1 MAKALGV
8 PQNKVLVRTKRLGG
22 GFGGKESRPAHLAC
36 VCAVGAQKTK
46 RPIRCMLSRDVDIS
60 TSGQRH
66 SFRGDWKVGVSK
78 EGKLLA
84 MEIDF
89 YCNAGCSTDL
99 SPAVLQRAMTHVD
112 NCYMVPNVHIRGFL
126 CRTNTVSNT
135 AFRGFGGPQGLF
147 VTESFMA
154 EIADQ
159 MDIPVEELKR
169 MNFYKP
175 NDKTH
180 FNQELVDWHVPLMYE
195 QVMQESDYATRRAS
209 VEEYNRTHKW
219 SKRGLAIIPTK
230 FGISFTF
237 VSLNQAGALVHVHK
251 DGSVLVAHAGTEMGQ
266 GLHTKMTMIAAEA
279 LGIPMSDVFISETS
293 TNTVVNAPATA
304 ASAGSDLNGYAVY
317 NACEEL
323 NKRLKPYKERNPD
336 ATFQQIVMQAWLD
349 RVNLSAQG
357 FYKTPDIGYNMD
369 DNTGQL
375 FYYFTQGVAASEV
388 QIDTLTGDWTP
399 LRTDI
404 RMDVGRSINPSI
416 DYGQIEG
423 AYIQGQ
429 GLFTTEESLWLR
441 RNGQIAT
448 RGPGA
453 YKIPS
458 SGDIPQ
464 VFNVRLLK
472 DVEWKNLRTIQ
483 RSRGVGE
490 PPLFLGSAPFFAIRD
505 ALKAARKQWGV
516 EDVLRLRSPATP
528 ECIRNSCCDPIV
540 ERSRV
545 DETTGDSFFVRI

>member
-1 MAKALGV
+1 M
-8 PQNKVLVRTKRLGG
+8 GG
-22 GFGGKESRPAHLAC
+22 GFGGKETRAAHIAC
-36 VCAVGAQKTK
+36 ICAAAAQKTK
-46 RPIRCMLSRDVDIS
+46 RPIRCMLSRDTDIS

-66 SFRGDWKVGVSK
+66 PFRGDWKVGVSA

-84 MEIDF
+84 MEVDIYSNGGHF
-89 YCNAGCSTDL
+89 TDL
-99 SPAVLQRAMTHVD
+99 SIAVMQRAMTHVD
-112 NCYMVPNVHIRGFL
+112 NCYMIPNVHIRGFV
-126 CRTNTVSNT
+126 CRTNTVPNT

-147 VTESFMA
+147 ITETFMA

-159 MDIPVEELKR
+159 MHIPAEELKR
-169 MNFYKP
+169 MNLYQP
-175 NDKTH
+175 SDMTH
-180 FNQELVDWHVPLMYE
+180 FNQELVDWHIPLMYE
-195 QVMQESDYATRRAS
+195 QVLEESDYARRRAA
-209 VEEYNRTHKW
+209 VDEYNREHKW
-219 SKRGLAIIPTK
+219 SKRGLAIVPTK

-237 VSLNQAGALVHVHK
+237 VALNQAGSLVHIHK

-266 GLHTKMTMIAAEA
+266 GLHTKVTMIAAEA

-293 TNTVVNAPATA
+293 TSTVVNAPPTA
-304 ASAGSDLNGYAVY
+304 ASAGSDLNGYSVY
-317 NACEEL
+317 NACQEL
-323 NKRLKPYKERNPD
+323 NKRLKPYRERSPD
-336 ATFQQIVMQAWLD
+336 APLHEIAKQAWLG

-357 FYKTPDIGYNMD
+357 FYRTPDIGYNMD
-369 DNTGQL
+369 ENKGSP

-388 QIDTLTGDWTP
+388 EVDTLTGDWTP

-423 AYIQGQ
+423 AYVQGQ

-453 YKIPS
+453 YKIPTA
-458 SGDIPQ
+458 GDIPR

-490 PPLFLGSAPFFAIRD
+490 PPLFLGSTPFFAIRD

-516 EDVLRLRSPATP
+516 EDVVRLRSPATP
-528 ECIRNSCCDPIV
+528 ERIRNSCCDPIV

-545 DETTGDSFFVRI
+545 DEDKGDSFFVSI